1 MHRVR
6 RPWLPA
12 QCKASLVPHPCPG
25 PTAMLPA
32 TLGDVHMRQI
42 RKLDSMYICVNC
54 KIKKKPEKEITDSLA
69 ELPGSPSVFSL
80 SGKVL
85 HTAFSSGM
93 TQEASYD
100 IRKRMGDSRSRP

>member
-69 ELPGSPSVFSL
+69 ELPGSPSVFLFFVRKGVTYSFQL
-80 SGKVL
+80 RCDPGSI
-85 HTAFSSGM
+85 
-93 TQEASYD
+93 
-100 IRKRMGDSRSRP
+100 IRY